1 MQPIHIILTI
11 IAYFGVLILI
21 SYLTGKS
28 ANNQTFFKANN
39 SSPWYLVAFGM
50 IGASLSGVTF
60 ISVPGWVATQQMGYM
75 QMVLGYVVGYAVI
88 GLVLLPLYYKLN
100 LTSIYTY
107 LEDRFGRFSY
117 KTGAWFFLLSRT
129 IGASFRL
136 FLVANVFQLILFDAY
151 NIPFWVTVTI
161 TILLIWLYTF
171 KGGIKTIVWT
181 DTLQTLF
188 MLIAVGVSIVMV
200 KDSLQIDNLFSYVA
214 ENKLSKIFFFEN
226 INAGNY
232 FWKQFFSGAFIA
244 IAMTGLD
251 QDMMQKNLT
260 CRNLKD
266 AQKNM
271 FWFTIV
277 LVVVNFFFLALG
289 ILLTDYASVHELTA
303 QKDQLFPAIAMS
315 EHAGFLTSIFFL
327 LGLIAAA
334 YSSADSA
341 LTSLTTSFSIDILEI
356 NKKENEVEKEKIRK
370 KIHIIFSFILV
381 ATILIFKYFIAN
393 VSVIAKIFQFA
404 GYTYGPLLG
413 LYAFGL
419 FTKHKVKDKLVP
431 VICVLAPILTY
442 TISQFSKEKLG
453 FDFSFVILVLNG
465 LLTFLGL
472 AFISGE
478 SRRSEKAPSSVSSI
492 YAPIILSI
500 LGFTR
505 SIINGFQSTI
515 GIVFFMLAI
524 IWLLIA
530 LNRVYKK

>member
-1 MQPIHIILTI
+1 MQPLHIVLLIV
-11 IAYFGVLILI
+11 AYFSVLIFI
-21 SYLTGKS
+21 SYITGKS

-60 ISVPGWVATQQMGYM
+60 ISVPGWVEAQSMSYM

-88 GLVLLPLYYKLN
+88 GLVLLPLYYRLN

-107 LEDRFGRFSY
+107 LEDRFGKNSY
-117 KTGAWFFLLSRT
+117 KTGASFFLLSRT
-129 IGASFRL
+129 IGAAFRL
-136 FLVANVFQLILFDAY
+136 FLVANVLQLLLFDEFG
-151 NIPFWVTVTI
+151 IPFWVTVTI

-188 MLIAVGVSIVMV
+188 MLLAVGICIYTISNEM
-200 KDSLQIDNLFSYVA
+200 QISNIFTYVA
-214 ENKLSKIFFFEN
+214 DSELSKTFFFDDVKT
-226 INAGNY
+226 GDY
-232 FWKQFFSGAFIA
+232 FWKRFLAGAFVA
-244 IAMTGLD
+244 IVMTGLD

-277 LVVVNFFFLALG
+277 LVIVNFFFLALG
-289 ILLTDYASVHELTA
+289 VLLTDYA
-303 QKDQLFPAIAMS
+303 QKNGIDAHKDELFPIIATKGNLGL
-315 EHAGFLTSIFFL
+315 ATAIFFL

-356 NKKENEVEKEKIRK
+356 NKKKDQQAQEKTRK
-370 KIHIIFSFILV
+370 KIHVLFSFILI
-381 ATILIFKYFIAN
+381 ATILIFKYFIADE
-393 VSVIAKIFQFA
+393 SVIAKIFTFA
-404 GYTYGPLLG
+404 NYTYGPLLG

-419 FTKHKVKDKLVP
+419 FTKYQLKDKWVPLV
-431 VICVLAPILTY
+431 CVFSPIATY
-442 TISQFSKEKLG
+442 VLNTSLLKYFN
-453 FDFSFVILVLNG
+453 FDFGFALLIVNG

-472 AFISGE
+472 F
-478 SRRSEKAPSSVSSI
+478 
-492 YAPIILSI
+492 
-500 LGFTR
+500 
-505 SIINGFQSTI
+505 
-515 GIVFFMLAI
+515 
-524 IWLLIA
+524 LLKI
-530 LNRVYKK
+530 RKI

>member
-1 MQPIHIILTI
+1 MKPEYILLLI
-11 IAYFGVLILI
+11 VAYFSILIFI

-28 ANNQTFFKANN
+28 ADNKTFFKANN

-60 ISVPGWVATQQMGYM
+60 ISVPGWVEGQNMSYF

-107 LEDRFGRFSY
+107 LEDRFGKYSY
-117 KTGAWFFLLSRT
+117 KTGASFFLLSRT
-129 IGASFRL
+129 IGAAFRL
-136 FLVANVFQLILFDAY
+136 FLVANVLQIILFDAY
-151 NIPFWVTVTI
+151 GIPFWVTVSI

-188 MLIAVGVSIVMV
+188 MLIAVGVCIYTISNEMEI
-200 KDSLQIDNLFSYVA
+200 SNIFSYVA
-214 ENKLSKIFFFEN
+214 DSELSKTFFFDDV
-226 INAGNY
+226 NAGNY
-232 FWKQFFSGAFIA
+232 FWKRFLAGAFVA
-244 IAMTGLD
+244 IVMTGLD

-277 LVVVNFFFLALG
+277 LVIVNFFFLALG
-289 ILLTDYASVHELTA
+289 VLLTDYAQQNGIDAH
-303 QKDQLFPAIAMS
+303 KDQLFPIIATKGNLGL
-315 EHAGFLTSIFFL
+315 ATAIFFL

-356 NKKENEVEKEKIRK
+356 DKKKDKEVQEKTRK
-370 KIHIIFSFILV
+370 KIHILFSFILI
-381 ATILIFKYFIAN
+381 ATILVFKYFIADE
-393 VSVIAKIFQFA
+393 SVISKIFTFA
-404 GYTYGPLLG
+404 NYTYGPLLG

-419 FTKHKVKDKLVP
+419 FTKLKVKDKMVP
-431 VICVLAPILTY
+431 FICLCAPFLTY
-442 TISQFSKEKLG
+442 FINYLALKSFG
-453 FDFSFVILVLNG
+453 FDFGFSLLILNG
-465 LLTFLGL
+465 LITFIGL
-472 AFISGE
+472 
-478 SRRSEKAPSSVSSI
+478 
-492 YAPIILSI
+492 YAIK
-500 LGFTR
+500 R
-505 SIINGFQSTI
+505 
-515 GIVFFMLAI
+515 
-524 IWLLIA
+524 
-530 LNRVYKK
+530 K